1 MLNIVVY
8 KQSSKNSFCMYNILI
23 HILLSYIITID
34 AKIIYNIKGKGQQ
47 NESTIYDYIFSTLFS
62 SN

>member
-1 MLNIVVY
+1 
-8 KQSSKNSFCMYNILI
+8 MYNILI